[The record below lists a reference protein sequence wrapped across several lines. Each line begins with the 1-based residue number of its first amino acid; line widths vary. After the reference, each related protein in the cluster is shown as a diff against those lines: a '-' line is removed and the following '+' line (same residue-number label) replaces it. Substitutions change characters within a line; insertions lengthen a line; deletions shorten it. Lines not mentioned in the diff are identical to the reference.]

1 LNQVNRA
8 LIIGL
13 ALALI
18 AATAALSF
26 LLWADSSQLSDRVAD
41 FATYLRDHDG
51 GSERLIITFAAL
63 LSMVLALL
71 IVLLELSPESISDDL
86 AVTGRGATLVV
97 PREATAQHLG
107 ETLLQ
112 LPDVLSADVQIDSGK
127 GTVNVEANL
136 VVDPEAAPAQIRDA
150 AVASLDSLLLQELGV
165 HLDPASRIRVTSG
178 QRLAEALDKLTPP
191 SAEAGIG
198 PNQA

>member
-1 LNQVNRA
+1 MNQVNRV

-13 ALALI
+13 ALVLI
-18 AATAALSF
+18 VAMAALSF
-26 LLWADSSQLSDRVAD
+26 LLWADSSQLSSRVAD
-41 FATYLRDHDG
+41 LSTFLSDHNG

-63 LSMVLALL
+63 LGMVLALL
-71 IVLLELSPESISDDL
+71 VVLLEISPESVSDDL

-97 PREATAQHLG
+97 PREATSQHLAG
-107 ETLLQ
+107 ALLQ
-112 LPDVLSADVQIDSGK
+112 LPDVLSADVQLDSGK
-127 GTVNVEANL
+127 GTIAVEANL

-150 AVASLDSLLLQELGV
+150 AVAALDSLLLQELGV

-178 QRLAEALDKLTPP
+178 QRLGDALDKLTPP